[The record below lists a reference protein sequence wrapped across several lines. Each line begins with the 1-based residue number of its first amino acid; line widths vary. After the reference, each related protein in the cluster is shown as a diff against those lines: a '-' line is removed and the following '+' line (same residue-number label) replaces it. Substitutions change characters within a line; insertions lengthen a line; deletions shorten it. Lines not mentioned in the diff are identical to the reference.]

1 MTKRKQDTS
10 PKPPAASRSRT
21 RERRVE
27 RQKQKKRQQQ
37 IAIAVGLAVVAIL
50 IVIMFIIANQPA
62 SAPIPDNA
70 IARYE
75 GIPQDR
81 TVEGYARLGRPDAPV
96 RVEEFSS
103 FSCPGCASFHDTEFD
118 GVIDLVREGK
128 ISFTFVPQLTG
139 SIRNPE
145 GAARAAFCAGE
156 QGRFFEYHDALF
168 DWHRRYGNQAFS
180 QNRLLTGAENM
191 GLNRSQ
197 FESCLSSS
205 RYADVISTA
214 QTAAA
219 SRGVPGTPATYV
231 NGVAV
236 SSTSSAIR
244 TAVDEAIAFSGAV
257 PIPLSVGTSQ
267 PETTPEVEVTQTVDD
282 AAIPAEEATPEAE
295 SESSGG

>member
-1 MTKRKQDTS
+1 MTKRKQET
-10 PKPPAASRSRT
+10 PAKPTVAGRSRT

-37 IAIAVGLAVVAIL
+37 IAIAIGLAVVAVVI
-50 IVIMFIIANQPA
+50 IVMVIIANQPA
-62 SAPIPDNA
+62 SAPIPDDA

-156 QGRFFEYHDALF
+156 QGMFFEYHDALF

-180 QNRLLTGAENM
+180 QNRMLTGAENM
-191 GLNRSQ
+191 GLDRGQ

-205 RYADVISTA
+205 RYSDVIATA
-214 QTAAA
+214 QTAAT

-236 SSTSSAIR
+236 TSSSSAIR
-244 TAVDEAIAFSGAV
+244 TAVDEALAFSGSV
-257 PIPLSVGTSQ
+257 PIPLSVNTGQ
-267 PETTPEVEVTQTVDD
+267 PETTPEAEATQPVDEGD
-282 AAIPAEEATPEAE
+282 APAEEATPEAD